1 MLEHKILPID
11 AASLKF
17 DAGKA
22 GFFAGY
28 ASMFNGVDSY
38 GDTILPGAYAQT
50 LQNRQRPVQMRWNHF
65 GPVIGKW
72 TKMQEDD
79 HGLYVEGELT
89 PGHSVADDTYALLKH
104 GAVNG
109 LSIGFRIPPGGS
121 EKDGKLRKLKRID
134 LAEISVVE
142 SPADLGARIGDVKS
156 WIDEAESLKDI
167 EALLRD
173 AAGFTRSDACAL
185 VARIRSLPHGE
196 RGAEKAHGERDAE
209 IAAAIAAAFQQ
220 AKR

>member
-1 MLEHKILPID
+1 MMEHKLAPLGD
-11 AASLKF
+11 VCLKF
-17 DAGKA
+17 DEARK
-22 GFFAGY
+22 GFFSGY
-28 ASMFNGVDSY
+28 ASVFNGVDSY

-72 TKMQEDD
+72 TKAQEDD
-79 HGLYVEGELT
+79 RGLYVEGELT
-89 PGHSVADDTYALLKH
+89 PGHSVAEDAYALLKH

-134 LAEISVVE
+134 LAEISIVE
-142 SPADLGARIGDVKS
+142 EPADLSARVGDVKS
-156 WIDEAESLKDI
+156 AFESAETLKEI

-173 AAGFTRSDACAL
+173 AAGFTRADACAL
-185 VARIRSLPHGE
+185 VSRIKAL
-196 RGAEKAHGERDAE
+196 AHGERAAE
-209 IAAAIAAAFQQ
+209 
-220 AKR
+220 AKRLESLAAMFQHFPTA